1 MDELL
6 PLLLLLF
13 SGQKDKTPNFTEQ
26 CKAIFSSAIFD
37 NISLGKWK
45 AKDIAKMI
53 DQMQCLQKNNVLQ
66 NLQVGNINLNTL
78 AQVCNLF
85 NIKMPKGL
93 DFNTIFSLKN
103 LASALQMGGQQNAKK
118 DVSALQEDTSYKNP
132 LAPILQVANADIIYI
147 LTNYFT
153 TQNS

>member
-6 PLLLLLF
+6 PLLILLF

-37 NISLGKWK
+37 NMSLGKWK
-45 AKDIAKMI
+45 AKDIAHMI
-53 DQMQCLQKNNVLQ
+53 DQMQSLQKNNVLKG
-66 NLQVGNINLNTL
+66 LQTGNINLNTL

-93 DFNTIFSLKN
+93 DFNTIFNLKN
-103 LASALQMGGQQNAKK
+103 LASTLQMGGQQQTKK
-118 DVSALQEDTSYKNP
+118 DVSSIQEDTSYTNP
-132 LAPILQVANADIIYI
+132 LAPIVQVANADIIYI

-153 TQNS
+153 TQNN